1 MTRKDKAPVIEGM
14 LYPEKT
20 LQWPAHR
27 WEDFLQLT
35 RSLNLLAKFAFRA
48 EAAGIVDN
56 LPQKVQD
63 KLIAARNLAAHHRR
77 TVSWEVQCLCNILS
91 YRKIDFILLKGGAY
105 IMADLPAGRGR
116 KVSDVDILV
125 PRELLDKTET
135 ILLHAGWGH
144 VKLDPYD
151 QRYYRRYMHEIPPL
165 KHKDRKTFLDV
176 HHTILPET
184 GRLHPNPD
192 LLWEEAQTVQD
203 EYWRVLSPEDM
214 VLHSA
219 AHLFQD
225 GDLEGGLRDLF
236 DLDDL
241 MRYYSMRDDD
251 FWASLVRRAALLN
264 LERPLFYAMTFCKE
278 ILETPIP
285 DHAVDRAQCG
295 APGWGTNL
303 LMKYLAK
310 KTLIPKIT
318 DGRVRSRSWQ
328 KTALYTRA
336 HWLRMPPALLIKHLT
351 YKAWRAAFPSSDD

>member
-1 MTRKDKAPVIEGM
+1 MTGEKKAPVIEG
-14 LYPEKT
+14 LLDPAKT
-20 LQWPAHR
+20 LQWPTHR
-27 WEDFLQLT
+27 WEGFLQMA
-35 RSLNLLAKFAFRA
+35 RSLNLLAKFSFRA
-48 EAAGIVDN
+48 EAAGIT
-56 LPQKVQD
+56 D
-63 KLIAARNLAAHHRR
+63 KLPPKVYNQLTAARNLAEHHRR

-91 YRKIDFILLKGGAY
+91 YRRIDFILLKGGAY
-105 IMADLPAGRGR
+105 IMAGLPAGLGR

-125 PRELLDKTET
+125 RNNALEKAEKTLL
-135 ILLHAGWGH
+135 LSGWGH

-165 KHKDRKTFLDV
+165 KHKDRKTYLDV

-241 MRYYSMRDDD
+241 MREFSVRYGN
-251 FWASLVRRAALLN
+251 FWKNLIERAQRLDLT
-264 LERPLFYAMTFCKE
+264 RPLFYALTFCHE
-278 ILETPIP
+278 ILGTPIP
-285 DHAVDRAQCG
+285 KLTMKQAQQSAPNPAVVR
-295 APGWGTNL
+295 
-303 LMKYLAK
+303 MMRYLAHR
-310 KTLIPKIT
+310 TLVPT
-318 DGRVRSRSWQ
+318 TPDGCKRRNSWQ
-328 KTALYTRA
+328 KTALYIRS
-336 HWLRMPPALLIKHLT
+336 HWLRMPPGLLANHLVH
-351 YKAWRAAFPSSDD
+351 KAWRAAFPPSSD

>member
-1 MTRKDKAPVIEGM
+1 MSQMGKAPIIEA
-14 LYPEKT
+14 LLNPQET
-20 LQWPAHR
+20 LQWSPR
-27 WEDFLQLT
+27 CCEGFLQLA

-48 EAAGIVDN
+48 EAADIVDR
-56 LPQKVQD
+56 LPYKVCDQ
-63 KLIAARNLAAHHRR
+63 LIAARNLAEHHRR
-77 TVSWEVQCLCNILS
+77 TVSWEVQCLVNLLS

-105 IMADLPAGRGR
+105 IMAGLPAGRGR

-125 PRELLDKTET
+125 RKSSLEKAEQ
-135 ILLHAGWGH
+135 ILLMAGWGH
-144 VKLDPYD
+144 IKLDPYD

-192 LLWEEAQTVQD
+192 LLWEDSQTVHN

-241 MRYYSMRDDD
+241 MRDFSSRDGN
-251 FWASLVRRAALLN
+251 FWANLVERAQRLDLT
-264 LERPLFYAMTFCKE
+264 RPLFYALTFCHQ

-285 DHAVDRAQCG
+285 DQTMKQAQQG
-295 APGWGTNL
+295 APNPAVAL
-303 LMKYLAK
+303 VMKYLAHR
-310 KTLIPKIT
+310 TLVPTKP
-318 DGRVRSRSWQ
+318 DGRKRASSWQ
-328 KTALYTRA
+328 NTALYIRS
-336 HWLRMPPALLIKHLT
+336 HWLRMPPALLAKHLFH
-351 YKAWRAAFPSSDD
+351 KAWRAAFPSSSN